1 MVTRFSEHGQK
12 MQMHYY
18 LPYYQ
23 SSMYIIYH
31 AYSIRIMWNAMFQV
45 MAVWLE
51 NKTKIRGG
59 DLGILWICKCLHVEV
74 VDKVVFNI
82 AYR

>member
-1 MVTRFSEHGQK
+1 
-12 MQMHYY
+12 
-18 LPYYQ
+18 
-23 SSMYIIYH
+23 
-31 AYSIRIMWNAMFQV
+31 MWIAMFQV

-74 VDKVVFNI
+74 VDRVVFNLDNRYVDNLI
-82 AYR
+82 